1 MDEEIKKLVEKMNSN
16 PGATEQSLLTLSERA
31 GIKFPHQYIEF
42 MRFSNGAEG
51 AIGPNNYLVIWPVN
65 EIEELNE
72 GYGVNEFAPG
82 LILFGGDGGG
92 TAYAFD
98 ARSKE
103 MHILEVPLIGMDIR
117 WAQQCGATFKKF
129 LEYLSQ

>member
-1 MDEEIKKLVEKMNSN
+1 MDEEIKKLVEKMNLN

-65 EIEELNE
+65 EIKELNE
-72 GYGVNEFAPG
+72 GYAVDEFTPG
-82 LILFGGDGGG
+82 LALFGGDGGN

-98 ARSKE
+98 TRFEE
-103 MHILEVPLIGMDIR
+103 MPIVTVPMDDR
-117 WAQQCGATFKKF
+117 DMSLAEQCGATFNEF